1 MSAESTTPGS
11 TPGSTRSLTE
21 HVAAVLARVAALPAE
36 DVGLDELAVEGPGRV
51 LGADVRAVA
60 LVPPFDAA
68 AMDGYAVRLADL
80 PADGSPATL
89 PVVGDLRPG
98 SPPDRRRRAAGAGH
112 AVVEGRP
119 PAHHAT
125 GAAVRIMTG
134 APVPG
139 WADAVVPVERTSTGR
154 FVAGGPTTEREVTLA
169 RQPRG
174 HVRHRGEDV
183 RPGDLLGRAG
193 DAVTPALVAVA
204 ASAGLTALP
213 VRRRPRVAV
222 LSTGSELVPARVGS
236 SSPVRH
242 DGLPDEGRAA
252 DPTGLIPDSNSLLLA
267 ALARAAGADVV
278 RVGAVPDDADALR
291 AALDRVAAG
300 PGVDLL
306 VTTGGVSAGASDVV
320 RAVLDGDDVRLADV
334 EVAAVALRPG
344 RPQALAR
351 WRGVPWVAL
360 PGNPVSA
367 FVSFALF
374 VRPAVAVLAGREPV
388 RPVRRTVAEAWPSP
402 PGRTHVVP
410 VRSLPSGVVER
421 AVSPGAVRGEG
432 PGSGAAGHA
441 TSALLGADALALVH
455 PDVDKVEAG
464 DEVDVLPLDLP
475 FGAGA

>member
-1 MSAESTTPGS
+1 MA
-11 TPGSTRSLTE
+11 E
-21 HVAAVLARVAALPAE
+21 HVAAVLAQVAPLTVE
-36 DVGLDELAVEGPGRV
+36 DVPLAALAVEPPGRA
-51 LGADVRAVA
+51 LGADVPAVA

-80 PADGSPATL
+80 PADGSPTTL

-98 SPPDRRRRAAGAGH
+98 APPDRCERDFGDYSRANSP
-112 AVVEGRP
+112 RNR
-119 PAHHAT
+119 AHNDGQA
-125 GAAVRIMTG
+125 AAVRIMTG

-169 RQPRG
+169 RQPRT
-174 HVRHRGEDV
+174 HVRRRGEDV

-193 DAVTPALVAVA
+193 DTVTPALVAVA
-204 ASAGLTALP
+204 ASGGLTALP

-222 LSTGSELVPARVGS
+222 LSTGSELVPAG
-236 SSPVRH
+236 
-242 DGLPDEGRAA
+242 DGLAVEGR
-252 DPTGLIPDSNSLLLA
+252 IPDSNSLLLA

-278 RVGAVPDDADALR
+278 RIGAVPDDADALR
-291 AALDRVAAG
+291 ATLDSVVGAISGSIRGRIDPEIAPTTDHGGA
-300 PGVDLL
+300 GVDLV

-320 RAVLDGDDVRLADV
+320 RAVLDADDPRLTDV
-334 EVAAVALRPG
+334 DVAAVALRPG

-351 WRGVPWVAL
+351 WRDVPWVAL

-374 VRPAVAVLAGREPV
+374 VRPAVAVLAGRVPA
-388 RPVRRTVAEAWPSP
+388 RPVRRAAAEAWPSP

-410 VRSLPSGVVER
+410 VRTLPSGAVVR
-421 AVSPGAVRGEG
+421 ATAPGSDHG
-432 PGSGAAGHA
+432 PGGHA
-441 TSALLGADALALVH
+441 TSALLGADALALVP
-455 PDVDKVEAG
+455 PDVEKVEAG
-464 DEVDVLPLDLP
+464 DELDVLPLDLP

>member
-1 MSAESTTPGS
+1 MTTTP
-11 TPGSTRSLTE
+11 RSLAE
-21 HVAAVLARVAALPAE
+21 HVAAVLGRVAPLPVQ
-36 DVGLDELAVEGPGRV
+36 DVGLADLAVEPPGRS
-51 LGADVRAVA
+51 LGAEVRSVA

-68 AMDGYAVRLADL
+68 AMDGYAVRLSDL
-80 PADGSPATL
+80 PADGSPVTL

-98 SPPDRRRRAAGAGH
+98 SPPDPGRVLGGH
-112 AVVEGRP
+112 G
-119 PAHHAT
+119 
-125 GAAVRIMTG
+125 AVRIMTG

-139 WADAVVPVERTSTGR
+139 GADAVVPVERTSTGR

-169 RQPRG
+169 RQPRA

-204 ASAGLTALP
+204 ASGGLTDLP
-213 VRRRPRVAV
+213 VRPRPRVAV
-222 LSTGSELVPARVGS
+222 LSTGSELVAAGDVAGVG
-236 SSPVRH
+236 R
-242 DGLPDEGRAA
+242 
-252 DPTGLIPDSNSLLLA
+252 IPDSNSLLLS

-291 AALDRVAAG
+291 AALDGVVG
-300 PGVDLL
+300 STPGGSGTVDLV

-320 RAVLDGDDVRLADV
+320 RAVLDADDARLTDV
-334 EVAAVALRPG
+334 DVAAVALRPG

-374 VRPAVAVLAGREPV
+374 VRPAVAVLAGREPA
-388 RPVRRTVAEAWPSP
+388 RPVRRPAAEAWPSP

-410 VRSLPSGVVER
+410 VRTLPSGAVAR
-421 AVSPGAVRGEG
+421 ATAPGADHR
-432 PGSGAAGHA
+432 SGGHA
-441 TSALLGADALALVH
+441 TSTLLGADALALVP
-455 PDVDKVEAG
+455 PDVEKVEAG
-464 DEVDVLPLDLP
+464 DELDVLPLDLP
-475 FGAGA
+475 FGTGT

>member
-1 MSAESTTPGS
+1 M
-11 TPGSTRSLTE
+11 TE
-21 HVAAVLARVAALPAE
+21 HVAAVLARVAPLPAV
-36 DVGLDELAVEGPGRV
+36 DVGLADLAAEGPGRV
-51 LGADVRAVA
+51 LGADVHAVA

-80 PADGSPATL
+80 PTDGSPVTL

-98 SPPDRRRRAAGAGH
+98 SPPDRCGCETRPRHADGGGH
-112 AVVEGRP
+112 LRTHNADG
-119 PAHHAT
+119 
-125 GAAVRIMTG
+125 GAVRIMTG

-169 RQPRG
+169 RQPRA

-204 ASAGLTALP
+204 ASAGLTGLA
-213 VRRRPRVAV
+213 VRRRPRVTV
-222 LSTGSELVPARVGS
+222 LSTGSEL
-236 SSPVRH
+236 
-242 DGLPDEGRAA
+242 LPSGQPGDATA
-252 DPTGLIPDSNSLLLA
+252 DDWRIPDSNSLLLA

-291 AALDRVAAG
+291 AALDSVVSARLAHDTPTGGAQRPLTTVGGGAR
-300 PGVDLL
+300 VDLV

-320 RAVLDGDDVRLADV
+320 RAVLADDDARLADV
-334 EVAAVALRPG
+334 DVAAVALRPG

-351 WRGVPWVAL
+351 WQGVPWVAL

-374 VRPAVAVLAGREPV
+374 VRPAVAVLAGREPA
-388 RPVRRTVAEAWPSP
+388 RPVRRPAAEAWPSP

-410 VRSLPSGVVER
+410 VRTLPSGAVAR
-421 AVSPGAVRGEG
+421 ATAPGADHR
-432 PGSGAAGHA
+432 SGGHA
-441 TSALLGADALALVH
+441 TSTLLGADALALV
-455 PDVDKVEAG
+455 PADVEKVEAG
-464 DEVDVLPLDLP
+464 DGLDVLPLDLP
-475 FGAGA
+475 FGAGT

>member
-1 MSAESTTPGS
+1 MSTT
-11 TPGSTRSLTE
+11 RSVTE
-21 HVAAVLARVAALPAE
+21 HVAAVLARVAPLPAE
-36 DVGLDELAVEGPGRV
+36 QVGLDLLAAEPPGRA
-51 LGADVRAVA
+51 LAADVHAVA

-98 SPPDRRRRAAGAGH
+98 SPPDRCERETRPRHAGREGH
-112 AVVEGRP
+112 S
-119 PAHHAT
+119 PAHNEA
-125 GAAVRIMTG
+125 GGAVRIMTG
-134 APVPG
+134 APVPA

-154 FVAGGPTTEREVTLA
+154 FVAGGPTPEREVTLA
-169 RQPRG
+169 RQDRA

-193 DAVTPALVAVA
+193 DVVTPALVAVA
-204 ASAGLTALP
+204 ASGGLAALP
-213 VRRRPRVAV
+213 MRRRPRVAV
-222 LSTGSELVPARVGS
+222 LSTGSELVTAGAVAGAG
-236 SSPVRH
+236 H
-242 DGLPDEGRAA
+242 
-252 DPTGLIPDSNSLLLA
+252 IPDSNSLLLA

-278 RVGAVPDDADALR
+278 RLGAVPDDPDALR
-291 AALDRVAAG
+291 AALDSVASGAG
-300 PGVDLL
+300 ADLV

-320 RAVLDGDDVRLADV
+320 RAVVDGDDARLSDV

-351 WRGVPWVAL
+351 WRGVPWLAL

-374 VRPAVAVLAGREPV
+374 VRPAVAVLAGREPA
-388 RPVRRTVAEAWPSP
+388 RAVRRAAAEAWPSP

-410 VRSLPSGVVER
+410 VRTLPSGAVVR
-421 AVSPGAVRGEG
+421 ATPPGAGSG
-432 PGSGAAGHA
+432 PGSGHGAAGHA
-441 TSALLGADALALVH
+441 TSALLGADGLALVA
-455 PDVDKVEAG
+455 PDVDKVEVG

>member
-1 MSAESTTPGS
+1 MA
-11 TPGSTRSLTE
+11 E
-21 HVAAVLARVAALPAE
+21 HVAAVLARVASPATE
-36 DVGLDELAVEGPGRV
+36 DVPLAALAVEPPGRA
-51 LGADVRAVA
+51 LGADVHAVA

-80 PADGSPATL
+80 PADGSPVTL
-89 PVVGDLRPG
+89 SVVGDLRPG
-98 SPPDRRRRAAGAGH
+98 SPPDRCERETRPRH
-112 AVVEGRP
+112 ADGEGQD
-119 PAHHAT
+119 PAHST
-125 GAAVRIMTG
+125 GGAAVRIMTG

-169 RQPRG
+169 RQPRA

-204 ASAGLTALP
+204 ASGGLTALP
-213 VRRRPRVAV
+213 VHRRPRVAV
-222 LSTGSELVPARVGS
+222 LSTGSELVPS
-236 SSPVRH
+236 E
-242 DGLPDEGRAA
+242 DGAA
-252 DPTGLIPDSNSLLLA
+252 GVATDPGHIPDSNSLLLA

-291 AALDRVAAG
+291 AALDSVVDAGGAAA
-300 PGVDLL
+300 VDLV

-320 RAVLDGDDVRLADV
+320 RAVLDADDARLADV
-334 EVAAVALRPG
+334 DVAAVALRPG

-374 VRPAVAVLAGREPV
+374 VRPAVAVLAGRAPA
-388 RPVRRTVAEAWPSP
+388 RPVRRVAAEAWPSP

-410 VRSLPSGVVER
+410 VRTLPSGAVAR
-421 AVSPGAVRGEG
+421 ATAPGSDHG
-432 PGSGAAGHA
+432 PGGHA
-441 TSALLGADALALVH
+441 TSALLGADALALVP

-464 DEVDVLPLDLP
+464 DELDVLPLDLP

>member
-1 MSAESTTPGS
+1 MSTARS
-11 TPGSTRSLTE
+11 TPRSMAE
-21 HVAAVLARVAALPAE
+21 HVSAVLARVAPLPAV
-36 DVGLDELAVEGPGRV
+36 DVGLAELAVEGPGRV

-80 PADGSPATL
+80 PTDGSPVTL

-98 SPPDRRRRAAGAGH
+98 APPGRCERETRPRHADGEGH
-112 AVVEGRP
+112 DPTHDTG
-119 PAHHAT
+119 

-154 FVAGGPTTEREVTLA
+154 FVAGGPTTELEVTLA
-169 RQPRG
+169 RQPRA

-183 RPGDLLGRAG
+183 RPGDLLGRSG

-204 ASAGLTALP
+204 ASGGLAALP

-222 LSTGSELVPARVGS
+222 LSTGSELVPA
-236 SSPVRH
+236 
-242 DGLPDEGRAA
+242 EGGDLAGGGR
-252 DPTGLIPDSNSLLLA
+252 IPDSNSLLLT

-278 RVGAVPDDADALR
+278 RVGAVRDDADALR
-291 AALDRVAAG
+291 AALDRVVGAISAGARPAIPGEIAPTPRPAGAA
-300 PGVDLL
+300 VDLV

-320 RAVLDGDDVRLADV
+320 RAVLAADDARLADV
-334 EVAAVALRPG
+334 DVAAVALRPG

-374 VRPAVAVLAGREPV
+374 VRPAVAVLTGSEPP
-388 RPVRRTVAEAWPSP
+388 RPVRRPAAEAWPSP

-410 VRSLPSGVVER
+410 VRTLPSGAVAR
-421 AVSPGAVRGEG
+421 ATG
-432 PGSGAAGHA
+432 PGSDHRPGGHA
-441 TSALLGADALALVH
+441 TSTLLGADALALV
-455 PDVDKVEAG
+455 PADVEKVEAG
-464 DEVDVLPLDLP
+464 DALDVLPLDLP